1 MHPILFQVGDFK
13 LYSFGLMM
21 VIAFFSALT
30 FARFRAKR
38 YGMTPDEVGD
48 MSFWALL
55 GGILGARAMFIAQ
68 EWDHYSKN
76 LKELFSLQFQGL
88 TSFGGIL
95 VGGLVIWLWAKK
107 KKLPVLQLLDLASGP
122 FLLGH
127 IFGRIGC
134 LLNGCCY
141 GHVCPTGFP
150 FGVHS
155 AEARDGLLHYPA
167 QAFDS
172 LMNVAA
178 LGILIVL
185 ERRGLKLGQSTGI
198 MLILH
203 GLARFIYEFWRI
215 GSSSTRWGS
224 LPITEAQAVAL
235 LLVAIGAGLYLWSM
249 KKAMPAQL
257 GSESNEVSVA

>member
-1 MHPILFQVGDFK
+1 MHPILFQIGQFK

-30 FARFRAKR
+30 FARYRAKR

-48 MSFWALL
+48 LSFWALL
-55 GGILGARAMFIAQ
+55 GGVLGARAMFIAQ
-68 EWDHYSKN
+68 EWDHYSKILN
-76 LKELFSLQFQGL
+76 ELFSLQFQGL

-95 VGGLVIWLWAKK
+95 VGGLVVWYWAKK
-107 KKLPVLQLLDLASGP
+107 KKLPVFQLLDLVAGP

-141 GHVCPTGFP
+141 GHVCPPGFP
-150 FGVHS
+150 FGVTT
-155 AEARDGLLHYPA
+155 AEAHDGLLHYPA

-178 LGILIVL
+178 LIILVL
-185 ERRGLKLGQSTGI
+185 AERLGLKIGQSTGI
-198 MLILH
+198 MLMLH

-215 GSSSTRWGS
+215 GSSSTRWGN
-224 LPITEAQAVAL
+224 LPITEAQGVAL
-235 LLVAIGAGLYLWSM
+235 FLVALGAVVYFVAM
-249 KKAMPAQL
+249 AKAATPKLSTTQT
-257 GSESNEVSVA
+257 EVPVA